1 MFVVCYLGLPKIAS
15 LSFGKFPGGVGQLA
29 AVCGLFLWGGEKSS
43 GNGLCG
49 GRVATVAAVCRN
61 KKDYA
66 IIKE

>member
-1 MFVVCYLGLPKIAS
+1 MQS
-15 LSFGKFPGGVGQLA
+15 GVGQLV
-29 AVCGLFLWGGEKSS
+29 AVCGLFLWGGEKNS

-66 IIKE
+66 IIKEQQKNGPCKVLDTS